1 MKYELFLRKKYNY
14 IPIFTILLLILI
26 TFLIFIILYYKYDL
40 VTNTSIQIIK
50 KEESYFAKVYLKYN
64 DINILKNAILVID
77 DKKYNYTI
85 KEISS
90 EYYLDDNLNKYIE
103 IILDI
108 NLNDVDKINN
118 NILNISFI
126 NGKTTIYEYLKK
138 IMKGWLND

>member
-90 EYYLDDNLNKYIE
+90 EYYLDVNLN
-103 IILDI
+103 
-108 NLNDVDKINN
+108 NVDKINN